1 MLEKYL
7 LFRWTW
13 NGGIGSEGGH
23 LEAQKYEATQAL
35 LLSYEPKLDEPYL
48 NCVFFM
54 GMLNVVCIR
63 INVFLTLQT
72 SVIISWRFSLSL
84 QNLPV
89 SDLKT
94 KATMQHALKDRF
106 GKPQQDFRKALSCK
120 LRKATV
126 GCS

>member
-1 MLEKYL
+1 
-7 LFRWTW
+7 
-13 NGGIGSEGGH
+13 

-72 SVIISWRFSLSL
+72 SVIIS
-84 QNLPV
+84 
-89 SDLKT
+89 
-94 KATMQHALKDRF
+94 
-106 GKPQQDFRKALSCK
+106 
-120 LRKATV
+120 
-126 GCS
+126 